1 MSTSTYHHGDLRSAL
16 LREADRQL
24 RRDGIDALS
33 LRRVAEAVG
42 VSRTAPYHHFR
53 DKQTLLSALAA
64 EGFHELEALMDR
76 IAVLPGPHLARD
88 LRRFVRAYLDFALE
102 HPARYELM
110 FGHRLWKAAEVDES
124 LREVAFRTFR
134 HYAQHMQ
141 ALVPGERRRGRRPLR
156 IAQASWATLHGLC
169 RLMID
174 GIYVDPPDMAA
185 VSDEAVRMLVMS
197 LSPDGPVA
205 E

>member
-1 MSTSTYHHGDLRSAL
+1 MTTSTYHHGDLRTAL

-53 DKQTLLSALAA
+53 DKQALLSALAA
-64 EGFHELEALMDR
+64 EGFRELEGLLER
-76 IAVLPGPHLARD
+76 IAVAPGPHLARD
-88 LRRFVRAYLDFALE
+88 LRRFVRAYLDFAVE

-124 LREVAFRTFR
+124 LREVGYRAFR

-141 ALVPGERRRGRRPLR
+141 VLVPEERRRGRRPLR

-197 LSPDGPVA
+197 LSPDAPAA